1 MLDEMGTRAR
11 HAQVTNERMQ
21 CLTLGLTFVLA
32 PGDGLPIALRL
43 ADGDELLPTGEEA
56 ERREVVRLRKLL
68 EERDR

>member
-1 MLDEMGTRAR
+1 
-11 HAQVTNERMQ
+11 MQ

-32 PGDGLPIALRL
+32 SGDGLPIALRL

>member
-1 MLDEMGTRAR
+1 
-11 HAQVTNERMQ
+11 MQ
-21 CLTLGLTFVLA
+21 CLTLGLA
-32 PGDGLPIALRL
+32 SGDGLPIAPRL